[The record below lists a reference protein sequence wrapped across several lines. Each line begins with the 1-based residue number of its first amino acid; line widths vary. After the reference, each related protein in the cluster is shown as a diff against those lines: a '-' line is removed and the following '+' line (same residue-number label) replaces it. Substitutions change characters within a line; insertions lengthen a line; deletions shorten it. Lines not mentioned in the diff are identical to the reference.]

1 MSLFLCNFASLSAAF
16 SLCSLLILRFANDN
30 YMKNKKSPWSWVPTL
45 YFAEGLPN
53 VLVTGLAAVMYMQ
66 MGLTDAELGLY
77 TGWLAL
83 PWVVKPLWS
92 PFIDLLKTKR
102 WWVLTMQLLIG
113 ASLAGIAFT
122 LPTAMWFQCSM
133 FFFFVMAFASATH
146 DISADGFYMIE
157 LDEHTQTMFVGI
169 RNTFYRLAVIFGNG
183 ILVSLAGVLQVM
195 FRKRIAF
202 TWSLIFYG
210 MAGIFIALWLYHG
223 LRMPRPDAD
232 VQKDDSVREVAAGL
246 KDMFLSFLTKFPA
259 KQTFAVLMFLL
270 FYRFPE
276 ALLNTMTK
284 TFLMRANSSG
294 GLGLSPQEY
303 GLANGTVGLVGLT
316 LGGILGGILVSRDGM
331 KKWLWPMVC
340 AITLPDMVYIF
351 LSYTLNSNIILVSTC
366 LFIEQ
371 FGYGLGFTA
380 LTLYMLYYSQGEYK
394 TSHYAI
400 CTGISY
406 LGLMLPGMVSGY
418 IQVAVGYQMFFII
431 VMASCIVTFLVTA
444 CLKFDPNF
452 GLKRKE

>member
-1 MSLFLCNFASLSAAF
+1 MT
-16 SLCSLLILRFANDN
+16 
-30 YMKNKKSPWSWVPTL
+30 KKTNPWAWVPTL

-92 PFIDLLKTKR
+92 PFVDLLKTKR
-102 WWVLTMQLLIG
+102 WWVTAMQLLIG
-113 ASLAGIAFT
+113 AALAGIALT
-122 LPTAMWFQCSM
+122 IPTAFWFQSTM
-133 FFFFVMAFASATH
+133 FFFSVMAFASATH
-146 DISADGFYMIE
+146 DISAGGFYMIE
-157 LDEHTQTMFVGI
+157 LNAHEQAKFVGI
-169 RNTFYRLAVIFGNG
+169 RNTFYRVAVIFGNG
-183 ILVSLAGVLQVM
+183 VLVSLAGVLQVL
-195 FRKRIAF
+195 FRNRIAF

-210 MAGIFIALWLYHG
+210 LAGLFIALWLYHG
-223 LRMPRPDAD
+223 INMPRP
-232 VQKDDSVREVAAGL
+232 KDDRQAEGSIAKVASGLRE
-246 KDMFLSFLTKFPA
+246 MFVSYFTKFPL
-259 KQTFAVLMFLL
+259 KETLAVLMFLL

-284 TFLMRANSSG
+284 TFLMRPNASG

-303 GLANGTVGLVGLT
+303 GLANGTVGLVGLL
-316 LGGILGGILVSRDGM
+316 LGGIVGGILVSRDGM
-331 KKWLWPMVC
+331 KRWLWPMVC
-340 AITLPDMVYIF
+340 AITLPDVVYII
-351 LSYTLNSNIILVSTC
+351 LSYTLTSDIFIVSTC

-380 LTLYMLYYSQGEYK
+380 LTLYMLYYSQGAYK
-394 TSHYAI
+394 TSHYAV

-418 IQVAVGYQMFFII
+418 IKDAVGYRMFFII
-431 VMASCIVTFLVTA
+431 VMASCAVTFLVTA
-444 CLKFDPNF
+444 FLKFDPQF
-452 GLKRKE
+452 GKRRNDNKDDMDEHLTEPEN